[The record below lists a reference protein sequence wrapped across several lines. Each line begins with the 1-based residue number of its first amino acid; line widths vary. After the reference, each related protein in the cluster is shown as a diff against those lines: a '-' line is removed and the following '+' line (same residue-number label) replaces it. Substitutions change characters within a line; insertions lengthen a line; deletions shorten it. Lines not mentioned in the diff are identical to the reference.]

1 MASSAVTRPDPDQLL
16 AQLRGDAERP
26 GKGRLRI
33 YFGASAG
40 VGKTYAM
47 LSAAQR
53 ESKAGR
59 EVLVGVVET
68 HGRSET
74 AELLAGLEVL
84 PRKDVSYRGRTLKEF
99 DLDSALARKPA
110 VLLVDELAHRNVE
123 GSRHPKRWQD
133 VQELLEAGI
142 DVWSAVNVQHLESL
156 NGTVGA
162 ITGIRVHETVP
173 DTVLDGADEIILVDV
188 TPDELTA
195 RLKAGKVYLPQQ
207 AERAAQNFFRKGNL
221 IALREIALRRT
232 AEHVEDDVRSYRVE
246 QSSAAGSGGSAEGL
260 PVWNTSGAILACIGP
275 RTGAEQT
282 VRTAARLA
290 GQLNVRWHA
299 AYVETP
305 HLQRLDVAQ
314 RDQILSVVKLAEDL
328 GADTAV
334 LAGANAADALVAQ
347 AQLLNCAT
355 LVVGRPKVSAGWARL
370 KFWNGHTMTRQ
381 LALRSPTLDIVEV
394 GHADSTRRLA
404 RATPTAAVAH
414 DNEARD
420 PHGGEPMQ
428 RWSRYALAI
437 ASSAAITL
445 LALPLINLFDLA
457 NIVMLFLLGTVLV
470 ALKLGRGPSALAAFL
485 NVAAFD
491 FFFVAPR
498 MSFAVSDVQY
508 LLTFAVMLAVGL
520 MTGQLTAGL
529 RFQARI
535 SSSRERRAQ
544 SLFELTRELSAALL
558 STQVTELGQAAVQRN
573 FGGQALVLITGAD
586 GQLELPPDTTRRTTQ
601 QVRQQVPQQVPQ
613 QMPPDFDASVADW
626 ALRNG
631 QPAGL
636 ATSTL
641 SGQAWHY
648 VPLKAPMRVRGV
660 LALKP
665 AQPRWLL
672 IPEQVQQLDTLARQI
687 AIALERVHYVE
698 VAQEA
703 VVQME
708 SERLRNTLLAAISHD
723 VRTPLTAL
731 IGLAESLQRGLLDA
745 PALQRSQETSSDTS
759 NTQAATAAEIV
770 QQARQLSALVTNL
783 LDMARLQN
791 GGVQLRSEW
800 QSVQEVVGSG
810 IRAAQHALAGRTVQT
825 DVPADLPLVEFDAA
839 LMERVLVNLLENAA
853 KYGAPP
859 IEVSAHVTDVAQN
872 PPGQQGTLVLRVRD
886 HGPGLPLALKGREA
900 DLFDK
905 FTRGKA
911 ESATPGV
918 GLGLAICKAV
928 IDAHEGQIV
937 ASNASGGGAEF
948 CITLPRRPPPDLA
961 PASHGE

>member
-1 MASSAVTRPDPDQLL
+1 MLE
-16 AQLRGDAERP
+16 QLRGGEDRARR
-26 GKGRLRI
+26 GRLRI

-53 ESKAGR
+53 ERKAGGDI
-59 EVLVGVVET
+59 LIGVIET

-74 AELLAGLEVL
+74 AELLAGLQQL
-84 PRKDVSYRGRTLKEF
+84 PLRQVPYRGRTLQEF
-99 DLDSALARKPA
+99 DLDAALARKPA
-110 VLLVDELAHRNVE
+110 VLLVDELAHSNVD

-142 DVWSAVNVQHLESL
+142 DVWSAINVQHLESL

-162 ITGIRVHETVP
+162 ITGIRINETVP
-173 DTVLDGADEIILVDV
+173 DTVLDAADEIILVDV

-232 AEHVEDDVRSYRVE
+232 AEHVQDDVRSYRVE
-246 QSSAAGSGGSAEGL
+246 KSIGA
-260 PVWNTSGAILACIGP
+260 VWNTEGALLACIGP
-275 RTGAEQT
+275 RDGAGQA

-305 HLQRLDVAQ
+305 RLQRLNIAE
-314 RDQILSVVKLAEDL
+314 RDKILAVIKLAEEL
-328 GADTAV
+328 GAETAV
-334 LAGANAADALVAQ
+334 LAGGDAAAELVAQ

-355 LVVGRPKVSAGWARL
+355 LVVGRPGLPDWRVLWSGR
-370 KFWNGHTMTRQ
+370 TMTRR
-381 LALRSPTLDIVEV
+381 LAMLAPTLDIVEV
-394 GHADSTRRLA
+394 GHAESARQLA
-404 RATPTAAVAH
+404 RAVHRNDDETVTAWYGDLPRYAWAVA
-414 DNEARD
+414 
-420 PHGGEPMQ
+420 
-428 RWSRYALAI
+428 
-437 ASSAAITL
+437 SSVVITL
-445 LALPLINLFDLA
+445 LATPLVDFFDLA

-470 ALKLGRGPSALAAFL
+470 ALKLGRGPAALAAFL

-491 FFFVAPR
+491 FFFVPPR

-508 LLTFAVMLAVGL
+508 LVTFAVMLVVGL
-520 MTGQLTAGL
+520 LTGQLTAGL

-535 SSSRERRAQ
+535 SASRERRAQ

-558 STQVTELGQAAVQRN
+558 HSQVAELGEAAVRRN
-573 FGGQALVLITGAD
+573 FGGQALVLATDARD
-586 GQLELPPDTTRRTTQ
+586 QLVQPD
-601 QVRQQVPQQVPQ
+601 
-613 QMPPDFDASVADW
+613 QMPPGFDASVADW
-626 ALRNG
+626 AFRNT

-641 SGQAWHY
+641 SAQTWHY

-660 LALKP
+660 LALQP

-672 IPEQVQQLDTLARQI
+672 IPEQLQQLDTLARQI
-687 AIALERVHYVE
+687 AIALERVHYVDI
-698 VAQEA
+698 AQQA
-703 VVQME
+703 VVEME

-731 IGLAESLQRGLLDA
+731 IGLAESLKHSLPPLEMQ
-745 PALQRSQETSSDTS
+745 
-759 NTQAATAAEIV
+759 QADMAQAMTL
-770 QQARQLSALVTNL
+770 QARQLSALVTNL

-791 GGVQLRSEW
+791 GGVSLHREW
-800 QSVQEVVGSG
+800 QSVEEVVGSA
-810 IRAAQHALAGRTVQT
+810 IRAAQPALDGRVVQT
-825 DVPADLPLVEFDAA
+825 DIPLDLPLVEFDAV

-853 KYGAPP
+853 KYGGPP
-859 IEVSAHVTDVAQN
+859 LEVRARVMPDS
-872 PPGQQGTLVLRVRD
+872 LVLTVRD
-886 HGPGLPLALKGREA
+886 HGPGLPPALRGGESE
-900 DLFDK
+900 LFEK
-905 FTRGKA
+905 FTRGQS

-928 IDAHEGQIV
+928 VDAH
-937 ASNASGGGAEF
+937 GGGITAANTDEGAEF
-948 CITLPRRPPPDLA
+948 TITLPRRAPPPA
-961 PASHGE
+961 PD